1 MPRITK
7 LLRLKFSTLAQ
18 SGGGE
23 YGKVTDRIRQSLER
37 IVGKEGVATSLAV
50 REHHG
55 KDESYHTCLPPE
67 AVVFPTHVDQVS
79 DIAKLCTGERIPM
92 VPFGTGTGLEGGV
105 GAVKGGLCVDLT
117 RMSSVIEVCSDD
129 FYCTVQPGVT
139 RQSLNSAIRDTGLW
153 FPIDPGADASVCGM
167 AATRASGT
175 NAVRYGTMRE
185 NVLGLQV
192 VLPDGQILHTSGLK
206 GRAKKSSAGY
216 NLTSLFVG
224 SEGTLGFITQ
234 ATVKLHSVPEAVIAA
249 VSSFPSVKAAIATT
263 VEILQSSIPIAR
275 IEFLDELSMDAANR
289 YSKLGFPVAPTLFL
303 EFSGSPQSV
312 AEQTEM
318 AKLIAK
324 ENGGSDFLFEKEQ
337 EARARLWKARHQW
350 YYAGLAL
357 RPGKKGFTTDVCV
370 PISKLPEVLLE
381 TKRDLEMSTIAAPI
395 IGHVGD
401 GNFHSLLLVDPN
413 NSEELQMAK
422 DLGVRMARRAMA
434 AGGTCT
440 GEHGIGRGKMELLE
454 EEMGPVGIGLM
465 RSIKNVLDPLHIMNP
480 GKIIRY

>member
-1 MPRITK
+1 M
-7 LLRLKFSTLAQ
+7 L
-18 SGGGE
+18 
-23 YGKVTDRIRQSLER
+23 
-37 IVGKEGVATSLAV
+37 GKEGVSTSLAV

-55 KDESYHTCLPPE
+55 KDESYHTCLPAE
-67 AVVFPTHVDQVS
+67 AVVFPTHVEQVS
-79 DIAKLCTGERIPM
+79 DIAKLCTSERIPM

-105 GAVKGGLCVDLT
+105 GALKGGLCVDLT
-117 RMSSVIEVCSDD
+117 KMTSIVEICNED

-139 RQSLNSAIRDTGLW
+139 RQALNSAIRSTGLW

-192 VLPDGQILHTSGLK
+192 VLPDGQILHTTGLK
-206 GRAKKSSAGY
+206 GRAKKSAAGY

-234 ATVKLHSVPEAVIAA
+234 ATVKLYSIPEATIAA
-249 VSSFPSVKAAIATT
+249 VSSFPSIKAAVTTT
-263 VEILQSSIPIAR
+263 VEILQASIPVAR
-275 IEFLDELSMDAANR
+275 IEFLDELSVEAANR
-289 YSKLGFPVAPTLFL
+289 FSKLGFPVAPTLFL

-318 AKLIAK
+318 ARMIAK
-324 ENGGSDFLFEKEQ
+324 ENGGADFIFEKEQ
-337 EARARLWKARHQW
+337 EARTKLWKARHQW

-370 PISKLPEVLLE
+370 PISKLPDVLLE
-381 TKRDLEMSTIAAPI
+381 TKKDLEMSMLTAPI

-401 GNFHSLLLVDPN
+401 GNFHCLLLIDPN
-413 NSEELQMAK
+413 NREELQTAK
-422 DLGVRMARRAMA
+422 DLGYRMARRAMA

-454 EEMGPVGIGLM
+454 EEMGSVGINLM
-465 RSIKNVLDPLHIMNP
+465 RQIKKVIDPLNIMNP
-480 GKIIRY
+480 GKVIHC